1 MCILHNQIASDL
13 CRLSIY
19 GESIMKIYYC
29 TFGCK
34 VNQYETENLRQ
45 RLTEKGYETAENME
59 SADIFIINTCT
70 VTAASD
76 KKMRQAL
83 GRMKKASPS
92 AVTVLTGCFAQA
104 FEQQAKQ
111 LGCDIVTG
119 TAKSE
124 IPALLEDFLS
134 QRKQIVSVR
143 AHKRGEAFEP
153 MLNLPSGTK
162 TRAFV
167 KIQDGCDQYCTY
179 CVIPYARGHIR
190 SKPLE
195 DIRSEVTALARG
207 GYKEIVL
214 TGINLC
220 CYGKDFAEDIR
231 LVDAVETACAVQGI
245 QRVRLSSMEPEM
257 LLDED
262 IQRLA
267 RLEKLCAQFHL
278 SLQSGCDKTLKRMNR
293 KYTCEQYA
301 ELCTKLRQA
310 FKDCTIT
317 TDIMVGFAGET
328 DEDFAQT
335 VEFVKR
341 IAFEKVH
348 IFPYSVRKGTAA
360 ESFSGQVPKAVK
372 EQRAHQLEQVCAR
385 IRADFLRSN
394 IGKTA
399 EVLFEKE
406 KQDGFHRGY
415 TKNYTPVA
423 VKADGDDSWRWQTRQ
438 VRIISAA
445 DDLCLAEPI

>member
-1 MCILHNQIASDL
+1 MCILHNQIVSNL
-13 CRLSIY
+13 CILSIS
-19 GESIMKIYYC
+19 GESHMKIYYC

-45 RLTEKGYETAENME
+45 RLAEKGYETAENME
-59 SADIFIINTCT
+59 SADVFIVNTCT
-70 VTAASD
+70 VTAQSD
-76 KKMRQAL
+76 RKLRQAL
-83 GRMKKASPS
+83 SRMKKASPN

-104 FEQQAKQ
+104 FEQKARE

-119 TAKSE
+119 TAKGD
-124 IPALLEDFLS
+124 IPALLEDFIS
-134 QRKQIVSVR
+134 RREQIVSVTP
-143 AHKRGEAFEP
+143 HEKGECFEP
-153 MLNLPSGTK
+153 MLNLPSGAK

-167 KIQDGCDQYCTY
+167 KIQDGCDRYCTY
-179 CVIPYARGHIR
+179 CIIPYARGHIR
-190 SKPLE
+190 SKPLD
-195 DIRSEVTALARG
+195 DIRSEVTSLARG

-231 LVDAVETACAVQGI
+231 LVDAVETVCAVQGI

-267 RLEKLCAQFHL
+267 RLETLCPQFHL
-278 SLQSGCDKTLKRMNR
+278 SLQSGCDSTLKRMNR
-293 KYTCEQYA
+293 KYTCEQYEA
-301 ELCTKLRQA
+301 LCTKLRST
-310 FKDCTIT
+310 FPDCTIT

-335 VEFVKR
+335 VKFVKR

-360 ESFSGQVPKAVK
+360 EKFGGQLPKAVK
-372 EQRAHQLEQVCAR
+372 EQRAHELEKVCAN

-406 KQDGFHRGY
+406 KGDGFHRGY

-423 VKADGDDSWRWQTRQ
+423 VKADSAESWRWQTRQ